1 MYAIWGQDACLLVC
15 VVFFFVPNFLHLA
28 GLLSGDGPLDGA
40 GLAGSFLAEYSTPY
54 NWSIWAFLLFLILS
68 RMGLWTFDL
77 AERQIMQV
85 RPRVRWCV
93 SCACVM
99 CACAV
104 LCALTHD
111 TRL

>member
-28 GLLSGDGPLDGA
+28 GLLGDGPLDGA
-40 GLAGSFLAEYSTPY
+40 ALAGSFLAEYSTPY

-85 RPRVRWCV
+85 RTCVCACGVCARVRV
-93 SCACVM
+93 YGGVCAHTT
-99 CACAV
+99 
-104 LCALTHD
+104 L
-111 TRL
+111 

>member
-1 MYAIWGQDACLLVC
+1 MC

-28 GLLSGDGPLDGA
+28 GLLGDGPLDGA
-40 GLAGSFLAEYSTPY
+40 ALAGSFLAEYSTPY

-85 RPRVRWCV
+85 R
-93 SCACVM
+93 
-99 CACAV
+99 
-104 LCALTHD
+104 T
-111 TRL
+111 